1 MVFKCNTQLV
11 NTDDIACDVV
21 DAVVAFIHRAT
32 PLLQPDQLATFVI
45 LLFFLL
51 VDTTSVHLVT
61 IFTYANVHKL
71 RVVLIHRVGL
81 VRPPKALI
89 TFGMIRYQS
98 EVCIHV
104 NWHAIVSIHHAT
116 CRVRLMVRNPLD
128 IHG

>member
-11 NTDDIACDVV
+11 NTADLACDVV
-21 DAVVAFIHRAT
+21 DAVMAFIHRAT
-32 PLLQPDQLATFVI
+32 TLLQPDQLATCVI

-81 VRPPKALI
+81 VRPPNALI
-89 TFGMIRYQS
+89 TL
-98 EVCIHV
+98 V
-104 NWHAIVSIHHAT
+104 
-116 CRVRLMVRNPLD
+116 
-128 IHG
+128 